1 MRGKIAIEAVNT
13 IEAAR
18 RYNGALA
25 LFEAICARP
34 APGSAVPRNW
44 NNSRARAPR
53 QASLPR
59 TGPKRF

>member
-34 APGSAVPRNW
+34 APGSAVEE
-44 NNSRARAPR
+44 
-53 QASLPR
+53 L
-59 TGPKRF
+59 K